1 MFNRIPMD
9 IIHVPV
15 EIIFIPDQMIPKA
28 MLPKRTLLSLASPG
42 VQPFRAIQT
51 FPATL
56 RNDPF
61 NDAPARRKIGI
72 IWRQTPDAMQMI
84 GQKHPGNDF
93 ERLGLPGELNPFA
106 QCRADIVIDQETL
119 PPERNHREKIHPARR
134 INASIIRHNN
144 IRRACRA
151 RQSG

>member
-1 MFNRIPMD
+1 MFNRIPVD
-9 IIHVPV
+9 SVHVPV
-15 EIIFIPDQMIPKA
+15 EVVFITDQMIPET

-56 RNDPF
+56 RNDSF
-61 NDAPARRKIGI
+61 NDAPARRKIAI

-84 GQKHPGNDF
+84 GQQHPGNDF
-93 ERLGLPGELNPFA
+93 ERLGLPGELNPLA
-106 QCRADIVIDQETL
+106 QRRADIVIDQKSL
-119 PPERNHREKIHPARR
+119 PAERNHREKIHPARH
-134 INASIIRHNN
+134 INASIIRHNT